1 MKEEAVQYIQQQ
13 MSRGKARLL
22 PYVFKTS
29 SFAYPKRHLVFR
41 IEKYVKDF
49 LAGERDVRWVVI
61 PGLRGVGKTTVTA
74 QVFVSALET
83 KTSASAHFL
92 YLSADDLLPRG
103 LTLTDALDAYEYI
116 LGIPFEKL
124 DQPTFIFIDE
134 VQQSADWA
142 RVLKSLH
149 DRARNVFIAS
159 TGSSAVSLQSN
170 PDVARR
176 AKFEK
181 LFPLSFGEYE
191 MIKNNVFPHA
201 GLKDQ
206 IKTALYEAHTADEAY
221 QNLKNL
227 ELSVAQQWSRFER
240 ADVDDYLMN
249 GTLPFTLK
257 DIAPSAYDS
266 LNILIDR
273 IIDKDI
279 KDLGQF
285 DAQTLSAAKRLLF
298 IMADSNEL
306 NINKTK
312 DIIDLSYNTT
322 VAVLDAFEKAELV
335 IRVPAKGSSAAKT
348 KNPAKYFFMSP
359 AIRAALLGVSGIPE
373 TFLMR
378 RGKFLEDIAV
388 LHFYREFLSTRVGSL
403 SFDAVQGG
411 ADFILEMADKKQI
424 VCEVGIG
431 RKGYSQAKQSM
442 ERFRADFGVVICD
455 TDLMVS
461 KEDNVVKL
469 PLDYFLLM

>member
-1 MKEEAVQYIQQQ
+1 MFLKH
-13 MSRGKARLL
+13 LL
-22 PYVFKTS
+22 CIS
-29 SFAYPKRHLVFR
+29 KRHLVFR

-279 KDLGQF
+279 RISD
-285 DAQTLSAAKRLLF
+285 
-298 IMADSNEL
+298 N
-306 NINKTK
+306 
-312 DIIDLSYNTT
+312 
-322 VAVLDAFEKAELV
+322 
-335 IRVPAKGSSAAKT
+335 
-348 KNPAKYFFMSP
+348 
-359 AIRAALLGVSGIPE
+359 
-373 TFLMR
+373 LMR
-378 RGKFLEDIAV
+378 K
-388 LHFYREFLSTRVGSL
+388 
-403 SFDAVQGG
+403 
-411 ADFILEMADKKQI
+411 
-424 VCEVGIG
+424 
-431 RKGYSQAKQSM
+431 
-442 ERFRADFGVVICD
+442 
-455 TDLMVS
+455 
-461 KEDNVVKL
+461 
-469 PLDYFLLM
+469 P